1 MSVKGN
7 VSEKEVKTT
16 RTRSIK
22 VQPSIV
28 LSATSLTKDFE
39 VGGRKISVIKGIDC
53 SFKEGEFVSIM
64 GPSGSGKS
72 TLLYL
77 LSGIEKPTNGR
88 IEILGRDLASLSAKQ
103 LSYLRANDM
112 SFVFQ
117 SYNLI
122 NHFTVYENV
131 ITPLLIAKRPIDED
145 KINQVLMSV
154 GMYDFKYSPVSVL
167 SGGEQQRVAIARAL
181 VVDPK
186 IIFADEAT
194 GNLDS
199 KSMVD
204 VMNIFRRIA
213 NQQKIT
219 IIQVTHSERCAQFSD
234 RVINL
239 LDGRI
244 RNVAEVK
251 KFL

>member
-1 MSVKGN
+1 MTHRIASK
-7 VSEKEVKTT
+7 K
-16 RTRSIK
+16 
-22 VQPSIV
+22 IV
-28 LSATSLTKDFE
+28 LEAKSLTKEFI
-39 VGGRKISVIKGIDC
+39 VGERKIEVIKNVNC
-53 SFKEGEFVSIM
+53 AFFEGEFVSIM

-77 LSGIEKPTNGR
+77 LSGIEVPTSGSVF
-88 IEILGRDLASLSAKQ
+88 ILGEELSKMNSKE
-103 LSYLRANDM
+103 LSKMRACDI

-131 ITPLLIAKRPIDED
+131 ITPLLIGKNKIDED
-145 KINQVLMSV
+145 EVDKVLMSV
-154 GMYDFKYSPVSVL
+154 GMFDYKHSLVSVL

-181 VVDPK
+181 ITNPK

-199 KSMVD
+199 KSMVA

-213 NQQKIT
+213 NQRKIT

-234 RVINL
+234 RIINL
-239 LDGRI
+239 LDGKI
-244 RNVAEVK
+244 KNISDMK

>member
-1 MSVKGN
+1 MLV
-7 VSEKEVKTT
+7 VEKRDMPKKQKEK
-16 RTRSIK
+16 
-22 VQPSIV
+22 QIV
-28 LSATSLTKDFE
+28 LEAKGLVKEFD
-39 VGGRKISVIKGIDC
+39 VGGRKIPVIKGINC
-53 SFKEGEFVSIM
+53 SFVEGEFVSIM

-77 LSGIEKPTNGR
+77 LSGIESVTSGQ
-88 IEILGRDLASLSAKQ
+88 IFILGKELTKMTAKELSKM
-103 LSYLRANDM
+103 RAHDI

-131 ITPLLIAKRPIDED
+131 ITPLLIGKQKIDED
-145 KINQVLMSV
+145 KVDKILMSV
-154 GMYDFKYSPVSVL
+154 GMFDFKHTPVSVL

-181 VVDPK
+181 VTDPK
-186 IIFADEAT
+186 IMFADEAT

-199 KSMVD
+199 KSMVE

-239 LDGRI
+239 LDGKI
-244 RNVAEVK
+244 RNIAEIK

>member
-1 MSVKGN
+1 MVDEIFGEKKGRK
-7 VSEKEVKTT
+7 SKA
-16 RTRSIK
+16 
-22 VQPSIV
+22 QPQYV
-28 LSATSLTKDFE
+28 LTARSLTKEFE
-39 VGGRKISVIKGIDC
+39 IGDRKLPVIKGVDC
-53 SFKEGEFVSIM
+53 SFKAGEFVSIM

-77 LSGIEKPTNGR
+77 LSGIETPTSGSVNV
-88 IEILGRDLASLSAKQ
+88 LGRDISKMSVRELSN
-103 LSYLRANDM
+103 LRANEV

-117 SYNLI
+117 AYNLI

-131 ITPLLIAKRPIDED
+131 ITPLLIAKRKIDDD
-145 KINQVLMSV
+145 KVDRILMSV
-154 GMYDFKYSPVSVL
+154 GMFDFKNSPVSVL

-181 VVDPK
+181 INDPK

-213 NQQKIT
+213 NQQKIC

-234 RVINL
+234 RVINI
-239 LDGRI
+239 LDGKI